1 MEIGKTTPAKE
12 TGKIFI
18 EVEPDTARGIE
29 AMKQIETAFDS
40 LREWIKD
47 VWGCSNDYPYYQECI
62 KRWLEVD
69 KWGMDILTTL
79 IRGTL
84 DSTDFKSI

>member
-1 MEIGKTTPAKE
+1 MEIEKTAPAKE
-12 TGKIFI
+12 TGKTFI
-18 EVEPDTARGIE
+18 EVDPDTARGIE

-40 LREWIKD
+40 LKEWIKD

-69 KWGMDILTTL
+69 KWGMDVLTTL

-84 DSTDFKSI
+84 DATDFKSI

>member
-12 TGKIFI
+12 TRKIFI
-18 EVEPDTARGIE
+18 EVDPDTARGIE

-47 VWGCSNDYPYYQECI
+47 VWGCSNDYPYYQERI
-62 KRWLEVD
+62 
-69 KWGMDILTTL
+69 
-79 IRGTL
+79 
-84 DSTDFKSI
+84 